1 MKIRARI
8 TGTGLGVPSKV
19 ITNADLEKMVETSDE
34 WISSRTGI
42 KERRVVD
49 RDKGETNSSLSI
61 AACLEALHKAD
72 LNAKDID
79 LVVCC
84 TATPDTMMPIT
95 ASRVVHGVGAVNA
108 ASFDLNSACT
118 GFVAGLNVVDNL
130 IRAGA
135 YKKVLLIGSDLF
147 SSIIDWT
154 DRKTCVLFGDGAGAV
169 VVEAVEV
176 KDEDTE
182 SLIIGSKLYTEFDIN
197 ESLAVKNGGS
207 RNPETRGFVNMSG
220 QEVFKAGSRGMA
232 KAAADIVQRFNV
244 SLDQIKWFIP
254 HQANRRICEM
264 VAKLLNFPLERVY
277 MNLDTWGNTSAG
289 TIAICLGEMNRKGLL
304 KKGDLLLLD
313 AFGGGYTY
321 GAVLLRW

>member
-1 MKIRARI
+1 MNIRSRI
-8 TGTGLGVPSKV
+8 SGTGLGVPSKV
-19 ITNADLEKMVETSDE
+19 ITNADLEKMVDTSDE
-34 WISSRTGI
+34 WISTRTGI

-49 RDKGETNSSLSI
+49 REKGETNASLSI
-61 AACLEALHKAD
+61 AACLEALHKAE

-79 LVVCC
+79 LIVCC

-95 ASRVVHGVGAVNA
+95 AARVVHGLGAVNA

-135 YKKVLLIGSDLF
+135 YKKVLLVGADIF

-154 DRKTCVLFGDGAGAV
+154 DRKTCVLFGDGAGAA

-176 KDEDTE
+176 KNESTE
-182 SLIIGSKLYTEFDIN
+182 SFIIGSKLYTDFDVN
-197 ESLAVKNGGS
+197 ESLAVKSGGS
-207 RNPETRGFVNMSG
+207 RHPETRGFVNMNG
-220 QEVFKAGSRGMA
+220 QEVFKAGSRGMVR
-232 KAAADIVQRFNV
+232 AASDILSRFDL
-244 SLDQIKWFIP
+244 SLDQVRWFIP
-254 HQANRRICEM
+254 HQANRRIVEM
-264 VAKLLNFPLERVY
+264 VAKLLNFPSERVY
-277 MNLDTWGNTSAG
+277 MNLDVWGNTSAG
-289 TIAICLGEMNRKGLL
+289 TIPICLGEMNRKGLL

-321 GAVLLRW
+321 GAALLRW